1 MQELSEQKPTFRT
14 TDEIQE
20 IYIDFYTSRGYT
32 HYPDSGII
40 PDNDPT
46 LLLINSGM
54 APMKPYFTGDKTPPS
69 NLLTNVQNCIR
80 TGDIDDIG
88 DPHHGTSFNM
98 MGSWQFGPEFS
109 KERAIELAYEL
120 ITEGFGLEPER
131 LSASVLNSEEE
142 TRGIPG
148 DTESIAAWQRFLPN
162 ERIVALP
169 AKDNFWGPAGD
180 SGPCG
185 PCTEVFYDR
194 GQDFADSDD
203 IDQQLRNGQHIE
215 IWNAGVFMQY
225 FMNQEGEIIPLKSR
239 SVDGGAG
246 LERFAMVLQDAPSI
260 HQIDRWLPVYDT
272 VFADTHNERSARI
285 ITDHVRTSE
294 ILLQSGVTPANK
306 AAAYVLR
313 RLLRRSMSIMAQH
326 DITQEKL
333 TDYQE
338 AAQEHLPKIPGAT
351 SSQKETREILRI
363 EQQAFS
369 KVLTRGTKLLK
380 PFIDRG
386 EITGA
391 DVHTLHATHGI
402 PADLVREACI
412 RGGVIFPEDEYIN
425 AQREHALRS

>member
-1 MQELSEQKPTFRT
+1 MKLSEQNPMFKT
-14 TDEIQE
+14 TDEIHE
-20 IYIDFYTSRGYT
+20 MYIDFYASRGYT

-40 PDNDPT
+40 PQNDPT

-54 APMKPYFTGDKTPPS
+54 APLKPFFTGDKIPPS

-80 TGDIDDIG
+80 MGDIDDIG
-88 DPHHGTSFNM
+88 DSHHGTSFNM

-109 KERAIELAYEL
+109 KERATELAYEL
-120 ITEGFGLEPER
+120 ITDGFGLKPDL
-131 LSASVLNSEEE
+131 LSASVLSDEAEAQ
-142 TRGIPG
+142 GIPA
-148 DTESIAAWQRFLPN
+148 DTESITAWERFLPK

-169 AKDNFWGPAGD
+169 ADDNLWGPAGD

-194 GQDFADSDD
+194 GAEFAESDD
-203 IDQQLRNGQHIE
+203 TDQQLRRGQHIE
-215 IWNAGVFMQY
+215 IWNAGVFMEY
-225 FMNQEGEIIPLKSR
+225 FKDTAGSVTPLKSR

-260 HQIDRWLPVYDT
+260 HQIDRWLPIYEMA
-272 VFADTHNERSARI
+272 FADTQDVRGARI

-294 ILLQSGVTPANK
+294 ILLQSGITPANK

-326 DITQEKL
+326 DISQERL

-338 AAQEHLPKIPGAT
+338 AIQMRLPKILGAVT
-351 SSQKETREILRI
+351 SRNETKEILELER
-363 EQQAFS
+363 QAFS
-369 KVLTRGTKLLK
+369 KVLVRSTKLLK
-380 PFIDRG
+380 PLIDRG
-386 EITGA
+386 DVSGA

-402 PADLVREACI
+402 PVDLVREACVKS
-412 RGGVIFPEDEYIN
+412 GVIFPESEYQT
-425 AQREHALRS
+425 AQREHAARS

>member
-1 MQELSEQKPTFRT
+1 MSEQKSLFKT
-14 TDEIQE
+14 TDEIQD

-32 HYPDSGII
+32 HHPDSGIL

-54 APMKPYFTGDKTPPS
+54 APLKAFFTGEQTPPT
-69 NLLTNVQNCIR
+69 NLLTNIQNCIR
-80 TGDIDDIG
+80 TGDIDDVG
-88 DPHHGTSFNM
+88 DSHHGTSFNM

-109 KERAIELAYEL
+109 KERATELAYEL
-120 ITEGFGLEPER
+120 ITDGFGLDPDR
-131 LSASVLNSEEE
+131 LSASVLNREAEQK
-142 TRGIPG
+142 GIPA
-148 DTESIAAWQRFLPN
+148 DKDSIAAWQRFLPQ

-169 AKDNFWGPAGD
+169 AKDNLWGPAGD

-194 GQDFADSDD
+194 GEKFAESDD

-225 FMNQEGEIIPLKSR
+225 FMDKEGIVTPLKSP

-260 HQIDRWLPVYDT
+260 HQIDRWQPVFSTTYKDT
-272 VFADTHNERSARI
+272 QDVRTARI
-285 ITDHVRTSE
+285 LTDHVRTSE
-294 ILLQSGVTPANK
+294 IMLQSGITPANK
-306 AAAYVLR
+306 AAAYILR
-313 RLLRRSMSIMAQH
+313 RLLRRSMSIMAQY
-326 DITQEKL
+326 DIPQERI

-338 AAQEHLPKIPGAT
+338 VVQDRLPEIPGGIT
-351 SSQKETREILRI
+351 NQNETKEILKA

-369 KVLTRGTKLLK
+369 KILTRSTKLLK

-386 EITGA
+386 EISGG
-391 DVHTLHATHGI
+391 DIHKLHSTHGI
-402 PADLVREACI
+402 PADLVREVCI
-412 RGGVIFPEDEYIN
+412 KSGIIFPEDEYLI
-425 AQREHALRS
+425 AQREHAQRS

>member
-1 MQELSEQKPTFRT
+1 MSEQIPAFRT

-20 IYIDFYTSRGYT
+20 MYLDFYTSHGYV
-32 HYPDSGII
+32 HHRDSGIL
-40 PDNDPT
+40 PHNDPT

-54 APMKPYFTGDKTPPS
+54 APMKPFFTGDQTPPS

-88 DPHHGTSFNM
+88 DSHHGTSFNM

-109 KERAIELAYEL
+109 KERSTELAYEL
-120 ITEGFGLEPER
+120 ITDRFGLDPAR
-131 LSASVLNSEEE
+131 LSASVLNSDAAA
-142 TRGIPG
+142 RGIPA
-148 DTESIAAWQRFLPN
+148 DDESITAWQRFLPD

-169 AKDNFWGPAGD
+169 PEDNFWGPAGD

-194 GQDFADSDD
+194 GENFAESDD
-203 IDQQLRNGQHIE
+203 IDQPLRNGQHIE

-225 FMNQEGEIIPLKSR
+225 FMDRDGALTPLNSR

-260 HQIDRWLPVYDT
+260 HEIDRWLPVYDT
-272 VFADTHNERSARI
+272 VLADTQDVRSARI
-285 ITDHVRTSE
+285 ITDHMRTSE
-294 ILLQSGVTPANK
+294 IMLQSGIIPANK
-306 AAAYVLR
+306 AAAYILR

-326 DITQEKL
+326 DIAQPRL
-333 TDYQE
+333 IDYQE
-338 AAQEHLPKIPGAT
+338 AVQECLPKIPDAIR
-351 SSQKETREILRI
+351 SQSETKEIVSY

-369 KVLTRGTKLLK
+369 KVLIRGAKLLK

-386 EITGA
+386 EISGS
-391 DVHTLHATHGI
+391 DVHNLHATHGI
-402 PADLVREACI
+402 PTDMVREACI
-412 RGGVIFPEDEYIN
+412 RSGVIFPESEYLN
-425 AQREHALRS
+425 AQREHAQRS

>member
-1 MQELSEQKPTFRT
+1 MSEHKPIFRT

-20 IYIDFYTSRGYT
+20 MYLDFYTSRGYA
-32 HYPDSGII
+32 HHPDSGVI
-40 PDNDPT
+40 PNNDPT

-54 APMKPYFTGDKTPPS
+54 APMKLFFTGDQTPPS

-88 DPHHGTSFNM
+88 DSHHGTSFNM

-109 KERAIELAYEL
+109 KERATELAYEL
-120 ITEGFGLEPER
+120 ITDWYGLDHDL
-131 LSASVLNSEEE
+131 LSASVLNSDTEAK
-142 TRGIPG
+142 GIPA
-148 DTESIAAWQRFLPN
+148 DTESIAAWQRFLPK
-162 ERIVALP
+162 ERIIALP
-169 AKDNFWGPAGD
+169 AEDNLWGPAGD

-194 GQDFADSDD
+194 GEHFADSNDSG
-203 IDQQLRNGQHIE
+203 QQLRNGQHIE

-225 FMNQEGEIIPLKSR
+225 FMDREGNVTPLKSR

-246 LERFAMVLQDAPSI
+246 LERFAMVLQNAPSI

-272 VFADTHNERSARI
+272 AFADTQDVRSSRI

-294 ILLQSGVTPANK
+294 ILLQSGITPANK

-313 RLLRRSMSIMAQH
+313 RLLRRSMSIMAQY
-326 DITQEKL
+326 DIAQERL
-333 TDYQE
+333 TNYQE
-338 AAQEHLPKIPGAT
+338 AVQECLPKIPDAIRN
-351 SSQKETREILRI
+351 QNETKEILEV

-369 KVLTRGTKLLK
+369 KVLIRSAKLLK
-380 PFIDRG
+380 PFINKG
-386 EITGA
+386 EIDGA
-391 DVHTLHATHGI
+391 DVHKLHATHGI

-412 RGGVIFPEDEYIN
+412 RSGIIFPEDEYLS
-425 AQREHALRS
+425 AQREHARQS